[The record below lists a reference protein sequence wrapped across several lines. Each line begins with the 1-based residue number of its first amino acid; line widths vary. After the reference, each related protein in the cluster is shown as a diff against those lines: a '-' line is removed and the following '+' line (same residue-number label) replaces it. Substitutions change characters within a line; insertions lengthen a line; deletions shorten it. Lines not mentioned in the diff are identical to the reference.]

1 MLLKFSWAT
10 KGDERDMSQ
19 ENKQSPIYRE
29 VQKFRQ
35 VWIWAIVFAIAG
47 LQWYAAVE
55 QLLLNRPFGD
65 RPMPDISTII
75 FLLIFGIGLP
85 ALLFFSQLVTEV
97 RDDGI
102 YIRFSPFHGAFRRIA
117 FTKVKQCEVRT
128 YSPIREYGGWGIRVR
143 CKGKAYNVS
152 GNRGVQI
159 ELLNGRRLLIGS
171 QRAEELLRA
180 IQTKNGDQD
189 G

>member
-1 MLLKFSWAT
+1 MN
-10 KGDERDMSQ
+10 Q

-35 VWIWAIVFAIAG
+35 VWIWVVILAIAG

-55 QLLLNRPFGD
+55 QLLLNRSFGD
-65 RPMPDISTII
+65 NPMPDI
-75 FLLIFGIGLP
+75 LLAVYLVIFGIAMP
-85 ALLFFSQLVTEV
+85 VLFLFSQLVTEV

-102 YIRFSPFHGAFRRIA
+102 YIRFFPFHKAFRRIA
-117 FTKVKQCEVRT
+117 FTEVKQCKVRT

-171 QRAEELLRA
+171 QRAEELWRA
-180 IQTKNGDQD
+180 IQAKVGKQE